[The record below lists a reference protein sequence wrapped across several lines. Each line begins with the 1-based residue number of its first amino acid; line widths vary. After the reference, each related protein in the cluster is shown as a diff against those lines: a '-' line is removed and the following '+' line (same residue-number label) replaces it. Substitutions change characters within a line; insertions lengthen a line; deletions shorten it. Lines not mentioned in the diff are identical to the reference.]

1 MSIRILNGI
10 INLIVRL
17 FRVAS
22 ILLGFPKFIGQYLN
36 DSTATNETIR
46 EWGGRKWLLT
56 GDIGWMDQ
64 YGRIQIKDR
73 KKQLIKVKGF
83 SVFPKDVE
91 SLIGNHPKVLE
102 VAVASVPDKITGEAV
117 KAWVALKPE
126 ARGSLTVDNLI
137 QWCKENITGYKVPKY
152 LEIIDEVPKS
162 AIGKVLRRTLQEADP
177 LWQTN
182 AQK

>member
-1 MSIRILNGI
+1 M
-10 INLIVRL
+10 
-17 FRVAS
+17 
-22 ILLGFPKFIGQYLN
+22 KEYLN
-36 DSTATNETIR
+36 DPVASKETLR
-46 EWGGRKWLLT
+46 EYNGRTWLLT

-73 KKQLIKVKGF
+73 KKQMIKVKGF

-91 SLIGNHPKVLE
+91 SLIGTHPKVLE
-102 VAVASVPDKITGEAV
+102 VAVAGVPDKATGEAV

-126 ARGSLTVDNLI
+126 ERGTITSEELT
-137 QWCKENITGYKVPKY
+137 QWCKQNITGYKVPKY

-177 LWQTN
+177 LWN
-182 AQK
+182 ANKT